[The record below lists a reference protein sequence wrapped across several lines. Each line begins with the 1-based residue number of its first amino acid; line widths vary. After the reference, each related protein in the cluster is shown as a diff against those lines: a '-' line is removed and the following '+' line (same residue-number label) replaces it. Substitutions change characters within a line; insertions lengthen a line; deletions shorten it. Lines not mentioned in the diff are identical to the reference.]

1 MIRRRALLAGAAASA
16 ALRTARAGQ
25 TIDLIVGAPPGAKS
39 DQFAR
44 AFAPFLERH
53 LPGTPVRIRNLPGEA
68 GLAGYRAVAAAP
80 PDGSVIG
87 WAVTPSLP
95 ARLADHAD
103 PALLEQLRLLGSVQ
117 REPIAF
123 VSSAARPLG
132 TAEALI
138 DATATARQAMPL
150 ASPPAGSPPHLVAML
165 LQGQAGVPLNL
176 VAFPSAAAAR
186 QAVLAGNAAAACLGL
201 SDTVIDLRHG
211 RLLGVAATRFGP
223 TEALSRLPLA
233 HDANLPGLTSIRRG
247 LAAPTAL
254 PTPLIDRFEATLQ
267 RITADPEFAGQAESN
282 GFADEWLTGANW
294 TTVADEDREIL
305 AGLWRATPWL
315 PVGAG

>member
-1 MIRRRALLAGAAASA
+1 MMRRRALLAGAGAIA
-16 ALRTARAGQ
+16 ALQTAGAESR
-25 TIDLIVGAPPGAKS
+25 LSLVVGAPPGARS

-53 LPGTPVRIRNLPGEA
+53 LPGTQVEIRNLPAEA
-68 GLAGYRAVAAAP
+68 GLAAYRAVAAAP

-95 ARLADHAD
+95 ARLADHAE
-103 PALLEQLRLLGSVQ
+103 PALLGRLRLLGSVQ

-123 VSSAARPLG
+123 VSSAAHPLDA
-132 TAEALI
+132 AEALI
-138 DATATARQAMPL
+138 GATATARQAMPL
-150 ASPPAGSPPHLVAML
+150 ACPPAGSPPHLVALL
-165 LQGQAGVPLNL
+165 LQGLAGVPLNL

-211 RLLGVAATRFGP
+211 RLVGVAATRFGP

-233 HDANLPGLTSIRRG
+233 HDANLPRLTSIRRG

-254 PTPLIDRFEATLQ
+254 PAPLIDRFEATLQ
-267 RITADPEFAGQAESN
+267 RIAADAEFAAQAESD
-282 GFADEWLTGANW
+282 GFADEWLAGANW
-294 TTVADEDREIL
+294 TTVAYEERDRL
-305 AGLWRATPWL
+305 AGLWRAVPWL
-315 PVGAG
+315 PVEAG